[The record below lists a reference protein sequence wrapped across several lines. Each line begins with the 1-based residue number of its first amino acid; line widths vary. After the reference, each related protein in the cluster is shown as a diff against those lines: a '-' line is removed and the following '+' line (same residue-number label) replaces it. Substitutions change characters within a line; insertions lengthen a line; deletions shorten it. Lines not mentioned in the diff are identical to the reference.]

1 VSRLTGQI
9 KARTITVKGRSVA
22 VVVLSG
28 VLLLVVLGCVCV
40 FRDARG
46 DGPRW
51 VHVVAVVTL
60 AAGEVVSRSG
70 KRGRRGSGGGGDDD

>member
-1 VSRLTGQI
+1 M
-9 KARTITVKGRSVA
+9 A
-22 VVVLSG
+22 VIVLSG

-46 DGPRW
+46 GGPRW

-60 AAGEVVSRSG
+60 AVGEVVSSSG
-70 KRGRRGSGGGGDDD
+70 RRGRRGGGGGGDDD